1 MKKYEKIEKIGE
13 GTYGV
18 VFKAKNKDTGQIVA
32 LKRMRLDSEE
42 EGVPCTAIREISLLK
57 ELKHDNIV
65 RLFDVIH
72 TENMLT
78 LVFEYLDRG
87 DLKQYMDVRDG
98 KLSMFKVKSF
108 LYQMLLGVSF
118 CHDHSVLHRD
128 LKPQNLLI
136 NKNGELKL
144 CDFGLARAFGIPVKK
159 LTHEVVTLWYRSP
172 DVLLGSQRY
181 GTAVDMWS
189 LGCIFGEMVNGKALF
204 PGKTE
209 SSPTVKDWPGMKGY
223 SNSTKLLSDF
233 DEEYEPIDWKKSFPT
248 LDSNGIDL
256 LSKMLQFDPAKRISS
271 SDALKHPFFDD
282 YLEEIKKEQIN
293 TVEKKE

>member
-1 MKKYEKIEKIGE
+1 
-13 GTYGV
+13 
-18 VFKAKNKDTGQIVA
+18 
-32 LKRMRLDSEE
+32 MRLDSEE

-108 LYQMLLGVSF
+108 LYQMLLGVCF

-136 NKNGELKL
+136 NK
-144 CDFGLARAFGIPVKK
+144 V
-159 LTHEVVTLWYRSP
+159 
-172 DVLLGSQRY
+172 
-181 GTAVDMWS
+181 
-189 LGCIFGEMVNGKALF
+189 
-204 PGKTE
+204 
-209 SSPTVKDWPGMKGY
+209 
-223 SNSTKLLSDF
+223 
-233 DEEYEPIDWKKSFPT
+233 
-248 LDSNGIDL
+248 
-256 LSKMLQFDPAKRISS
+256 
-271 SDALKHPFFDD
+271 
-282 YLEEIKKEQIN
+282 
-293 TVEKKE
+293 